1 MSEVSPATTT
11 ATRRGMVL
19 GLLLVAGLVLVARI
33 ADLQINKQ
41 AFLKSQGDAR
51 FLREVDTPAH
61 RGRIL
66 DRNNQPLAVSAPVA
80 SVWAVPGELAA
91 QREHLPSL
99 ASVLGIDVADL
110 AGEIE
115 KRLERKFMY
124 IKRHVQPEVAD
135 KVAALGIG
143 GVYLRREYRRYYPS
157 GEAAAQ
163 VVGFTNIDDVGQEG
177 MELAFENWL
186 RGVSGRRRVIRDR
199 LGRVIEG
206 VGAIRQPRAGR
217 DLILSLDNRV
227 QFVAYRAL
235 KSAVRHHG
243 AKGGSVVVMDVRTGE
258 VLAMANQ
265 PGYNPNNRTRQTTV
279 GLRNRAVTD
288 VFEPGSTIKP
298 LTVAAALESGELSNH
313 SMIDTHPGYFKVGRL
328 TVRDHHNYGRIDLA
342 TVIKKSSNVG
352 ASKVALSI
360 PPASLWSTLAGVGF
374 GQNGA
379 SGYPGEASGTLT
391 HFDSW
396 GDIHRATLAYGYGL
410 SVTALQLAQAY
421 ASLANGGLAVPASFQ
436 RLQSFTP
443 GRRVMSAEVAAE
455 IRRLLEQVT
464 ATGGTG
470 RRARVAEFR
479 VAGKTGTV
487 KKATA
492 GGYADD
498 RYTALFVGMMPASK
512 PRLVAVVT
520 VDEPRG
526 EKYYG
531 GQVAAPVFA
540 QVMQGAARILGL
552 APDDPKTLQRLASVS
567 IGQGVADFAIPRREI
582 R

>member
-1 MSEVSPATTT
+1 
-11 ATRRGMVL
+11 MVL
-19 GLLLVAGLVLVARI
+19 GVLVVAGLLLIARI
-33 ADLQINKQ
+33 VDLQVNKQ
-41 AFLKSQGDAR
+41 TFLKNQGKAR
-51 FLREVDTPAH
+51 FLREVDTLAH

-66 DRNNQPLAVSAPVA
+66 DRNHRPLAVSAPVA
-80 SVWAVPGELAA
+80 TVWAVPGELAA
-91 QREHLPSL
+91 HREHWPAL
-99 ASVLGIDVADL
+99 AEVLAIEPKAL
-110 AGEIE
+110 AARIE
-115 KRLERKFMY
+115 KRLVRKFMY
-124 IKRHVQPEVAD
+124 IKRHVPPETAVRVAE
-135 KVAALGIG
+135 LGVG

-157 GEAAAQ
+157 GEVAAH
-163 VVGFTNIDDVGQEG
+163 VVGFTNIDDIGQEG

-186 RGVSGRRRVIRDR
+186 RGVPGRRRVIRDR
-199 LGRVIEG
+199 LGRIIEG

-217 DLILSLDNRV
+217 DLVLSLDERV
-227 QFVAYRAL
+227 QYVAYRAL
-235 KSAVRHHG
+235 KSAVRYHG
-243 AKGGSVVVMDVRTGE
+243 AKGGAVVVMDVRTGE
-258 VLAMANQ
+258 VLAMVNQ
-265 PGYNPNNRTRQTTV
+265 PGYNPNNRTRKTTA

-298 LTVAAALESGELSNH
+298 LTLAAALESGELKKNSI
-313 SMIDTHPGYFKVGRL
+313 IDTRPGYFRVGRL
-328 TVRDHHNYGRIDLA
+328 TVRDHRNYGRIDLA

-352 ASKVALSI
+352 ASKIALLI
-360 PPASLWSTLAGVGF
+360 PPASLWGTLAGVGF

-421 ASLANGGLAVPASFQ
+421 SSLANGGLAVPASFQ
-436 RLQSFTP
+436 RLDGFSP
-443 GRRVMSAEVAAE
+443 ERRVISADVTSV
-455 IRRLLEQVT
+455 IRRWLEQVT
-464 ATGGTG
+464 AKGGTG
-470 RRARVAEFR
+470 RRARVPEFR

-498 RYTALFVGMMPASK
+498 RYTALFVGMLPASD

-526 EKYYG
+526 QKYYG
-531 GQVAAPVFA
+531 GQVAAPVFS

-552 APDDPKTLQRLASVS
+552 TPDDPATLQRLASVS
-567 IGQGVADFAIPRREI
+567 ISEGHSGFAVSERSLQ
-582 R
+582 